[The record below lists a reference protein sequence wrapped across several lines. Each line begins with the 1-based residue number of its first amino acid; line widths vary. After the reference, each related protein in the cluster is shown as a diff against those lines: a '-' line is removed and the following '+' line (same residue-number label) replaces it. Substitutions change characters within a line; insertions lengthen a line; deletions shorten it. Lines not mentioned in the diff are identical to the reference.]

1 MKELR
6 TMRTIARVCES
17 TRQGFRY
24 AMPGNTVPAF
34 LAELDAVIELT
45 EAAIAVKE
53 WQESR
58 VNGQYELW
66 ITEREHRE
74 IRYQDALDEIRR
86 LWDTDR

>member
-53 WQESR
+53 W
-58 VNGQYELW
+58 
-66 ITEREHRE
+66 
-74 IRYQDALDEIRR
+74 
-86 LWDTDR
+86 